1 MKSWKDFSP
10 EEKKRN
16 MIRLVA
22 VCIFLIV
29 SIIATITLIPFV
41 QNLMTDEG
49 RIYLQE
55 KVNNA
60 GIWGWTL
67 FLGLQILQVVVA
79 LIPGEPVEL
88 IGGILFGTWG
98 GLFLCLFGLLIGT
111 LLVFYLVKL
120 VGKPLVLAFVSL
132 EKFEQLKILR
142 EESRLE
148 SLIFLL
154 FLIPGTP
161 KDTLTYLVPLTKIH
175 PARFFLL
182 STIARI
188 PSVVSSTW
196 AGATLSQGQWGLT
209 ITIFVGTA
217 VIGLLGIF
225 INNKLMERLQKR
237 KNK

>member
-29 SIIATITLIPFV
+29 SITATITLIPFV

-209 ITIFVGTA
+209 ITIFIGTA
-217 VIGLLGIF
+217 AIGLLGIF

>member
-1 MKSWKDFSP
+1 MKSWKNFSP

-29 SIIATITLIPFV
+29 SISATITLIPFV

-55 KVNNA
+55 KVNDA

-209 ITIFVGTA
+209 ITIFIATA